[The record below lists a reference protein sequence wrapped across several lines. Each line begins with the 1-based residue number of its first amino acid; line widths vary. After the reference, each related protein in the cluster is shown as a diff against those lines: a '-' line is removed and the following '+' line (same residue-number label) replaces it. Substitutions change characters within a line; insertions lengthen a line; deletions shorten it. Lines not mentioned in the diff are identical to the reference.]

1 MNNNTFVQLLMDIGK
16 KKTKFKSKRIKRNY
30 LLARKRC
37 YERIRIIAK
46 KKERRPNTRH
56 ESFTISTND
65 FYTLCARENKNKN
78 LVDIAHSNSRQWGEN
93 ARGKTSSLTKTIRER
108 IVRGSRGYFSSGR
121 APLSPLSPPLPAVT
135 MGGWMDGHQR
145 PYSY

>member
-16 KKTKFKSKRIKRNY
+16 KKKTKQNLKAKGLNEITYSHGNVVTNE
-30 LLARKRC
+30 
-37 YERIRIIAK
+37 YESSQ

-78 LVDIAHSNSRQWGEN
+78 LVDIAHSNSRQ
-93 ARGKTSSLTKTIRER
+93 
-108 IVRGSRGYFSSGR
+108 
-121 APLSPLSPPLPAVT
+121 
-135 MGGWMDGHQR
+135 
-145 PYSY
+145 